1 VEERLGMSELPL
13 TLALML
19 RRAMRLGG
27 SKRVVTAR
35 REGAERHTWA
45 QVAERTLRLC
55 RALQR
60 LGVRPGERVATFGW
74 NHHQHLELLLGV
86 PLLGATVHP
95 INVRFHSDDVVYVS
109 REAEDAV
116 MFVEASLTPLLAELR
131 PRLSHVRHWV
141 VMGEEA
147 EVAPAFVGAPRYE
160 ELLAREAPLELEHLP
175 EVDERSTAS
184 LCYTSGTTGRPK
196 GVAYSHR
203 SLVLHAMGALMVDS
217 MAVSERDVVLPL
229 APFFH
234 ANGWGLPYSTAFS
247 GAELVL
253 PGPRLDA
260 VSVARLIERERVT
273 LAAAVPTVWN
283 AFEPVL
289 REGKYQLGSLKR
301 ILCGGAPLPLRTI
314 RRFAE
319 HGIVFLHAWG
329 MTELGPSGT
338 MARAREEGSLEER
351 LAPLATQG
359 TATPGVE
366 LRLVDSSGRELPWD
380 GVAVGELEARGV
392 WVVEQYFQGAGS
404 QERFRDGWL
413 RTGDVA
419 TIDSSGALRIVDRT
433 KDLVKSGGEWISS
446 VELEHHLMAHPGVRE
461 VAVIA
466 VPHSHWGE
474 RPAAVVVCQPGAS
487 LSLEVLREHLRPRV
501 ASWWL
506 PDAVHFVAE
515 LPKTATGKVDKKV
528 LRQTY
533 ARPLGP

>member
-1 VEERLGMSELPL
+1 MSELPL

-35 REGAERHTWA
+35 RDGVEQRTWA
-45 QVAERTLRLC
+45 QVAERTLRLS

-60 LGVRPGERVATFGW
+60 LGVRPGQRVATFGW

-95 INVRFHSDDVVYVS
+95 INVRLHADDVVYVS
-109 REAEDAV
+109 SEAADV
-116 MFVEASLTPLLAELR
+116 VVFVDASLTPLLAELR
-131 PRLSHVRHWV
+131 PRLDHVRHWV

-147 EVAPAFVGAPRYE
+147 EVAPAFAGAPRYE
-160 ELLAREAPLELEHLP
+160 ELLAGEAPLEHLP
-175 EVDERSTAS
+175 EVDERTPAS

-196 GVAYSHR
+196 GVEYSHR
-203 SLVLHAMGALMVDS
+203 SLVLHAIGALMVDS

-234 ANGWGLPYSTAFS
+234 ANGWGLPYSTAFA

-260 VSVARLIERERVT
+260 ASVARLIERERVT
-273 LAAAVPTVWN
+273 LAAGVPTVWN

-289 REGKYQLGSLKR
+289 REGKHELSSLRR
-301 ILCGGAPLPLRTI
+301 ILCGGAPLPPRTI
-314 RRFAE
+314 QRFAE
-319 HGIVFLHAWG
+319 HGIAFLHAWG

-338 MARAREEGSLEER
+338 MARARDEGSLEER

-359 TATPGVE
+359 PAVPGVE
-366 LRLVDSSGRELPWD
+366 LRLVDAVGHELPWD

-392 WVVEQYFQGAGS
+392 WGVDRYFQGS
-404 QERFRDGWL
+404 EREERFREGWL

-419 TIDSSGALRIVDRT
+419 TIDGSGALRIVDRT

-446 VELEHHLMAHPGVRE
+446 VELEHHLMAHPGVKE

-466 VPHSHWGE
+466 VPHAHWGE
-474 RPAAVVVCQPGAS
+474 RPVALVVCQPEAR
-487 LSLEVLREHLRPRV
+487 LSFEELREHLRPRV
-501 ASWWL
+501 TSWWL

-515 LPKTATGKVDKKV
+515 LPKTATGKVDKKA

-533 ARPLGP
+533 ARSSGP